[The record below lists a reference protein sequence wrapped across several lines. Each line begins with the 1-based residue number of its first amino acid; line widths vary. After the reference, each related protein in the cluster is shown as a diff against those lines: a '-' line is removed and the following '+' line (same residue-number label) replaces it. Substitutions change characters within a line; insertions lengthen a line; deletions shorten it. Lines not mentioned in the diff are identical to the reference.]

1 MNIVILTGSNRK
13 NAASSGLAEYA
24 AAIMRESGHTVR
36 LIHLYHTPLP
46 LYSPEAEN
54 LQHPGV
60 EQLLRSFGEA
70 DAIMLTTPEYHGSIS
85 GVLKNALDYL
95 GQAQFKGKAVL
106 TASTAGGAV
115 GISSL
120 LQLQAIVRN
129 LHGINSPEWI
139 SIGGSLRS
147 RFEGMT
153 GFRTGIHEPVPEAD
167 ERIFSAVGYFL
178 RLAEGLRSG
187 QDTAADASL
196 SG

>member
-13 NAASSGLAEYA
+13 NAASSGLAEFA
-24 AAIMRESGHTVR
+24 ADIMRESGHNVR
-36 LIHLYHTPLP
+36 LIHLYNTPLP
-46 LYSPEAEN
+46 HYSPEAEN

-106 TASTAGGAV
+106 TASTAGGPV
-115 GISSL
+115 GIGSL

-129 LHGINSPEWI
+129 LHGVNSPEWI

-153 GFRTGIHEPVPEAD
+153 GIRTGMHEPVSESD

-178 RLAEGLRSG
+178 RLAEGMRSG
-187 QDTAADASL
+187 QDTGADSSL